1 MSGGKLA
8 ILSLGSALVFAGCSE
23 VTQSEEGTFEIQGD
37 NVVFRG
43 SSTESNLSVA
53 EWAAYRSARQY
64 VRDLAPAGTSV
75 QINHAD
81 PRQHEFM
88 LLRFKLAGKTKENSP
103 ELYKAM
109 DQLVKE
115 HRAQGVP
122 AGTFVKEVEAAAGP
136 SNMHTASLGMALQTV
151 GANIQARQGI
161 TSVQGSRKDAL
172 SRGYVDA
179 TTWDSAGAQLGP
191 TNYYEVFGNMP
202 YGAPQGV
209 GVIPTQTTTVEGD
222 SVLSETLTTGTTR
235 QFYVA
240 AAPQVVASAS
250 AFNQATVTHP
260 RDNDNNG
267 FAVVCLDR
275 SWTGDCEYNN
285 TGMLTLKVPLLGGIS
300 IADPTLII
308 DEAKVIANRT
318 AVSAPGSIYAV
329 LGTSGG
335 GCKLPVGGAGINMKS
350 FWQQV
355 SFGRNAANEPI
366 SISWDMFSNPTTWA
380 DFSANCR
387 LVQDT
392 VYVTMEIP
400 VPFVSKTTGA
410 RGTKTITVSNAK
422 YERPLTPPDLNY
434 SPPVRVTN
442 SCLAE
447 GTVIS
452 SAGAAAGRKI
462 EDIKIGD
469 VVGSP
474 YAEQLTVTDVAAGTE
489 RSPIVVIAD
498 NQGHELMLTEM
509 HPLFVIGKGMVPA
522 KHLAVGD
529 RVKTSAGPSE
539 LVRVERKA
547 YGGKVYN
554 LKVGNQEEAKSLG
567 VDQTAVYANGFL
579 VGDGQVQSRHETLAQ
594 QAGNAPAKRLPMRM
608 RTDYQTS
615 LAQASHL

>member
-1 MSGGKLA
+1 MSGGKFA
-8 ILSLGSALVFAGCSE
+8 IMSLGSALALAACSE
-23 VTQSEEGTFEIQGD
+23 ATQGEEATFEIQGD
-37 NVVFRG
+37 NVVSRG
-43 SSTESNLSVA
+43 ISSESNLTA
-53 EWAAYRSARQY
+53 TEWDAYRSARQY
-64 VRDLAPAGTSV
+64 LRNIAPAGTSV

-81 PRQHEFM
+81 PKQHEFA

-103 ELYKAM
+103 DLYKAM
-109 DQLVKE
+109 EQLVSE

-122 AGTFVKEVEAAAGP
+122 VGTFVKEPIAAAGP
-136 SNMHTASLGMALQTV
+136 ANMHTASLGMKTQD
-151 GANIQARQGI
+151 RQGI

-179 TTWDSAGAQLGP
+179 TTWDSSGAQLGP
-191 TNYYEVFGNMP
+191 TTFYEVFGNMP
-202 YGAPQGV
+202 YGAPQGL
-209 GVIPTQTTTVEGD
+209 GAIPQQTTTVEGD
-222 SVLSETLTTGTTR
+222 SVLSETLATGTTR

-240 AAPQVVASAS
+240 TAPQVVATAS
-250 AFNQATVTHP
+250 AFNQATVMHP
-260 RDNDNNG
+260 RDTDANG

-285 TGMLTLKVPLLGGIS
+285 TGMLTLKVPLLGGVS
-300 IADPTLII
+300 LADPTLII

-318 AVSAPGSIYAV
+318 AASAPGTIYAV

-355 SFGRNAANEPI
+355 SFTRNATNEPI
-366 SISWDMFSNPTTWA
+366 SINWDMFSNPTTWA

-400 VPFVSKTTGA
+400 VPFISKTTGA
-410 RGTKTITVSNAK
+410 KGTKTITVSNAK
-422 YERPLTPPDLNY
+422 YERPLAPPDLNF

-452 SAGAAAGRKI
+452 SAGDVAGRKI

-489 RSPIVVIAD
+489 RAPIVVVAD

-522 KHLAVGD
+522 KQLAVGD
-529 RVKTSAGPSE
+529 RVNTTSGPSE

-594 QAGNAPAKRLPMRM
+594 QAAGAPAKRLPMRM

-615 LAQASHL
+615 MKQAVHR

>member
-1 MSGGKLA
+1 MSGAKLA
-8 ILSLGSALVFAGCSE
+8 ILSLSSALAVAGCNGI
-23 VTQSEEGTFEIQGD
+23 TQSEEGTFEIQGD
-37 NVVFRG
+37 NVVFQG
-43 SSTESNLSVA
+43 ASSDNNLTTA

-64 VRDLAPAGTSV
+64 LRALAPAGTSV

-81 PRQHEFM
+81 PKQHEFM
-88 LLRFKLAGKTKENSP
+88 QLRFKLAGKTKENSP

-109 DQLVKE
+109 EQLAAE
-115 HRAQGVP
+115 HRAQKVP
-122 AGTFVKEVEAAAGP
+122 VGSFVKDLEVAAGP
-136 SNMHTASLGMALQTV
+136 ANMHTASLGMKLQERTGV
-151 GANIQARQGI
+151 

-179 TTWDSAGAQLGP
+179 TTWDSSGTQLGP
-191 TNYYEVFGNMP
+191 TRFYEVFGNMP
-202 YGAPQGV
+202 YGAPQGL
-209 GVIPTQTTTVEGD
+209 GTIPQQTTTIEGD

-235 QFYVA
+235 QYYVA
-240 AAPQVVASAS
+240 TPAQVVATAS
-250 AFNQATVTHP
+250 AFNQASVTHP
-260 RDNDNNG
+260 RDNDGNG

-300 IADPTLII
+300 LADPTLII

-318 AVSAPGSIYAV
+318 AASAPGTIYAV
-329 LGTSGG
+329 LGTTGG
-335 GCKLPVGGAGINMKS
+335 GCKLPVGGAGINMKT

-355 SFGRNAANEPI
+355 TITRNAANEPI
-366 SISWDMFSNPTTWA
+366 GINWDMFSNPTTWA

-400 VPFVSKTTGA
+400 VPFISKNTGA
-410 RGTKTITVSNAK
+410 KGAKTITVSNAK
-422 YERPLTPPDLNY
+422 YERPLEAPDLNFQ
-434 SPPVRVTN
+434 PPVRVTN

-452 SAGAAAGRKI
+452 SAGAADGRKI
-462 EDIKIGD
+462 EDLKIGD

-474 YAEQLTVTDVAAGTE
+474 YAERLTVTDVAAGTE

-522 KHLAVGD
+522 KQLAVGD
-529 RVKTSAGPSE
+529 RVKTSSGPSE
-539 LVRVERKA
+539 LVRVERKE

-594 QAGNAPAKRLPMRM
+594 QAVSAPAKRLPMRL

-615 LAQASHL
+615 VQQASHR